1 MPLGGQLWCFITCAM
16 AVAVQPVTQRPPLPF
31 SGHRLLNGVLCPHF
45 VFSSGAMLVREAV
58 VYVAEGVRL
67 LSVA

>member
-1 MPLGGQLWCFITCAM
+1 M
-16 AVAVQPVTQRPPLPF
+16 AVAVHPVTQRPPLPF
-31 SGHRLLNGVLCPHF
+31 SGHMLLNGVLCPHF

-67 LSVA
+67 LSMA